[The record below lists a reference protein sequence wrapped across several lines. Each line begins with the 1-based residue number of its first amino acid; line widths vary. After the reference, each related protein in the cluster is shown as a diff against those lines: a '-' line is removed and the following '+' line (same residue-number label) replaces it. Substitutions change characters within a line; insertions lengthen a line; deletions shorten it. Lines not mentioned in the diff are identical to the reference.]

1 MFFCL
6 HLPLISYFIALLVSF
21 FMALNKLVCKLLLDI
36 KVSLFAATGQ
46 VLEKAG
52 GKEFVQEVKDL
63 FSAHGPL
70 ESAGAVI
77 CPGHQFPAKFVIHC
91 NVPSGSSEPLEKCV
105 RNCLALADE
114 KNIRVLAV
122 PPLATHSVASQK
134 QQAAQTILK
143 AISNYF
149 VNVMSSSLK
158 QIYFV
163 LSDMES
169 IGIYTSELAKLDS

>member
-1 MFFCL
+1 MFFCSR
-6 HLPLISYFIALLVSF
+6 LPLISHFIALLFSF
-21 FMALNKLVCKLLLDI
+21 FVARIKLVYKLLLDI
-36 KVSLFAATGQ
+36 KVSLFAASGQ

-91 NVPSGSSEPLEKCV
+91 NVPSGSEPLEKCV